1 MEKSVIIPCGDIR
14 LEGLLNK
21 NSSGK
26 GVVVTHPHPLYGG
39 DMDNPVV
46 DEIARSFFEQGFTT
60 LRFNFRGTGKSSG
73 MFENGIGEGD
83 DVKAA
88 LAYLKASGIFGV
100 YLAGY
105 SFGARIN
112 ASVVSSGYD
121 LQDHI
126 MVSPPLGFMSFDEV
140 LAMPLTG
147 LIVTGANDDIAPP
160 VLVTSAIHRWQI
172 NPQFEVIEK
181 CDHFYTGCLN
191 KLNRVLSDYLI

>member
-1 MEKSVIIPCGDIR
+1 MC
-14 LEGLLNK
+14 
-21 NSSGK
+21 SSDL

-46 DEIARSFFEQGFTT
+46 EEIARSFFEKGFTT

-73 MFENGIGEGD
+73 MFENGIGEED
-83 DVKAA
+83 DVRAA
-88 LAYLKASGIFGV
+88 LAYLKASGVSII

-112 ASVVSSGYD
+112 ASVVSSGCD

-140 LAMPLTG
+140 LSMPLTG
-147 LIVTGANDDIAPP
+147 LIVTGANDDVAPSSM
-160 VLVTSAIHRWQI
+160 VSSAIQRWQI
-172 NPQFEVIEK
+172 NPQFEVIEE